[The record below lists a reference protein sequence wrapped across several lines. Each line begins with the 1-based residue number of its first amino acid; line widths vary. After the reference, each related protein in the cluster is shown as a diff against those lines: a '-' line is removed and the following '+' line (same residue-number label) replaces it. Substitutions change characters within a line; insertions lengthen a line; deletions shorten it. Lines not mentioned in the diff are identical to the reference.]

1 MRSIIVEPKIQ
12 RAVIEINGGC
22 NYSCEMCPQTNPGRH
37 KGFLKKMPLDEFENY
52 VLQCV
57 DRGVKVVNLEGSG
70 EATLN
75 RNLPEYIKILTK
87 HNVLSYI
94 FSNAFRFKGDYMQRC
109 VDEGLSRIRFSIIGY
124 NQEVYKKW
132 MNKDAFNIVKQNAI
146 EAQEYI
152 AKTNSSTEIASYH
165 LITDNDQLE
174 FEIEQYKKNWIEPTN
189 SLAEIWKM
197 HNWSGVYE
205 NPNEREGG
213 LKTCGR
219 PFAPEITIRAGGLDG
234 KTGAVHPCC
243 QVLGRDEE
251 AVLGHLSE
259 NTFDEVWNGKAF
271 KELREG
277 HITGNYPSYC
287 KDCDFLVDDPE
298 VLVYTN
304 HNRDIHNLAGTN
316 FSLDEY
322 R

>member
-1 MRSIIVEPKIQ
+1 MLNKVIKPYVE

-22 NYSCEMCPQTNPGRH
+22 NYTCQMCPQTNPGRH
-37 KGFLKKMPLDEFENY
+37 KGFLKKMSIDDFSY
-52 VLQCV
+52 YAKQCI
-57 DRGVKVVNLEGSG
+57 DAGVKVVNLEGSG

-75 RNLPEYIKILTK
+75 RNLPHYIQILTDYNIK
-87 HNVLSYI
+87 SFI
-94 FSNAFRFKGDYMQRC
+94 FSNGFKFKGDLMKQC
-109 VDEGLSRIRFSIIGY
+109 VDAGLSRIRFSIIGY
-124 NQEVYKKW
+124 NPEKYKEW
-132 MNKDAFNIVKQNAI
+132 MNRDAFELVKQNAI

-152 AKTNSSTEIASYH
+152 AKTNGVTEIASYH
-165 LITDNDQLE
+165 LITDDNQVD

-189 SLAEIWKM
+189 SLSEIWKM

-205 NPNEREGG
+205 NPNERKGG

-251 AVLGHLSE
+251 AVLGHMSE
-259 NTFDEVWNGKAF
+259 NTFDEIWNGEEYQK
-271 KELREG
+271 LREG
-277 HITGNYPSYC
+277 HLTGNYPSYC

-304 HNRDIHNLAGTN
+304 YDRSVHTLPGTD
-316 FSLDEY
+316 FTLESF

>member
-1 MRSIIVEPKIQ
+1 MRNILVEPKIE
-12 RAVIEINGGC
+12 RAVIEVNGGC
-22 NYSCEMCPQTNPGRH
+22 NYTCQMCPQTNPGRH
-37 KGFLKKMPLDEFENY
+37 KGFLKKMSIDEFKYY
-52 VLQCV
+52 VEQCV

-75 RNLPEYIKILTK
+75 RNLPEYIQILTDY
-87 HNVLSYI
+87 NVSSFI
-94 FSNAFRFKGDYMQRC
+94 FSNAFRFKGDFMKKC
-109 VDEGLSRIRFSIIGY
+109 VDAGLSRIRFSIIGY
-124 NQEVYKKW
+124 NKEKYKEW
-132 MNKDAFNIVKQNAI
+132 MNRDAFEFVRENAI

-152 AKTNSSTEIASYH
+152 TKSNGVTEIASYH
-165 LITDNDQLE
+165 LITDNDKVE
-174 FEIEQYKKNWIEPTN
+174 YEIEQYKKNWIEPTN
-189 SLAEIWKM
+189 SLSEIWKM

-205 NPNEREGG
+205 NPNERQGG
-213 LKTCGR
+213 IKTCGR

-234 KTGAVHPCC
+234 KKGAVHPCC

-251 AVLGHLSE
+251 AVLGHMSE
-259 NTFDEVWNGKAF
+259 NTFDEIWNGKEF
-271 KELREG
+271 QELREG

-304 HNRDIHNLAGTN
+304 YNRDVHNLAGTS
-316 FSLDEY
+316 FSLDDF

>member
-57 DRGVKVVNLEGSG
+57 ERGVKVVNLEGSG

-152 AKTNSSTEIASYH
+152 ANKFINRNCFI
-165 LITDNDQLE
+165 
-174 FEIEQYKKNWIEPTN
+174 
-189 SLAEIWKM
+189 SL
-197 HNWSGVYE
+197 
-205 NPNEREGG
+205 
-213 LKTCGR
+213 
-219 PFAPEITIRAGGLDG
+219 
-234 KTGAVHPCC
+234 
-243 QVLGRDEE
+243 
-251 AVLGHLSE
+251 
-259 NTFDEVWNGKAF
+259 
-271 KELREG
+271 
-277 HITGNYPSYC
+277 NY
-287 KDCDFLVDDPE
+287 
-298 VLVYTN
+298 
-304 HNRDIHNLAGTN
+304 R
-316 FSLDEY
+316 
-322 R
+322 

>member
-1 MRSIIVEPKIQ
+1 MLSKVIKPYVE

-22 NYSCEMCPQTNPGRH
+22 NYTCQMCPQTNPGRH
-37 KGFLKKMPLDEFENY
+37 KGFLKKMSIDDFSY
-52 VLQCV
+52 YAKQCI

-75 RNLPEYIKILTK
+75 RNLPHYIQILTDYNIK
-87 HNVLSYI
+87 SFI
-94 FSNAFRFKGDYMQRC
+94 FSNGFKFKGDLMKQC
-109 VDEGLSRIRFSIIGY
+109 VDAGLSRIRFSIIGY
-124 NQEVYKKW
+124 TSEKYKEW
-132 MNKDAFNIVKQNAI
+132 MNRDAFELVKQNAI
-146 EAQEYI
+146 EAQKYI
-152 AKTNSSTEIASYH
+152 AETNGVTEIASYH
-165 LITDNDQLE
+165 LITDDNQVD

-189 SLAEIWKM
+189 SLSEIWKM

-205 NPNEREGG
+205 NPNERKGG

-234 KTGAVHPCC
+234 KTGAIHPCC

-251 AVLGHLSE
+251 AVLGHMSE
-259 NTFDEVWNGKAF
+259 NTFDEIWNGEEYQK
-271 KELREG
+271 LREG
-277 HITGNYPSYC
+277 HLTGNYPSYC

-304 HNRDIHNLAGTN
+304 YDRSVHTLPGTD
-316 FSLDEY
+316 FTLESF